1 MEDFEI
7 TVEET
12 EAIEIKTEAEEEFT
26 ITTEQ

>member
-26 ITTEQ
+26 IITEQ